1 MKERLVILGAG
12 ESGTGAALLAKA
24 KGYDVFVSDAQIIKE
39 NFKQE
44 LMDNQIPFEEGQHTV
59 DLIQNAKLVV
69 KSPGIPDKAPIVKE
83 IKSKQI
89 EVIDELEFAFRYYTG
104 KVIAITGTNG
114 KTTTTLLTYHILKEA
129 GYSVGLAGNVG
140 KSMARQL
147 LTQQV
152 DWYVVE
158 ISSFQLDGTQS
169 FQPEIAILLNITP
182 DHLDRYEYEMK
193 NYIDSKF
200 RITRNMQSS
209 QTFIYYADDA
219 ILAKEVSSR
228 AIASQI
234 IPVSLTQQNFPVHYD
249 GSEMV
254 FGLHA
259 AFKIKQTDTTLKGP
273 HNLINTMAA
282 ISAATIAGV
291 KEEDIRK
298 ALSSFVNAPHR
309 LERVATIN
317 GVEFVNDSKATNVDS
332 VVYALGSY
340 AGNLIWVAGGID
352 KGNDYSLIEKD
363 VKAKVHTLICLGKD
377 NSKLKN
383 FFGDKVKNILETQDV
398 KELVRMALQSSKV
411 GDVVLL
417 SPACASFDLFKNYE
431 DRGTQ
436 FRNAVLELK
445 REVEHK
451 IDLELSTK
459 TPQA

>member
-182 DHLDRYEYEMK
+182 
-193 NYIDSKF
+193 
-200 RITRNMQSS
+200 
-209 QTFIYYADDA
+209 
-219 ILAKEVSSR
+219 
-228 AIASQI
+228 
-234 IPVSLTQQNFPVHYD
+234 
-249 GSEMV
+249 
-254 FGLHA
+254 
-259 AFKIKQTDTTLKGP
+259 
-273 HNLINTMAA
+273 
-282 ISAATIAGV
+282 
-291 KEEDIRK
+291 
-298 ALSSFVNAPHR
+298 
-309 LERVATIN
+309 
-317 GVEFVNDSKATNVDS
+317 
-332 VVYALGSY
+332 
-340 AGNLIWVAGGID
+340 
-352 KGNDYSLIEKD
+352 
-363 VKAKVHTLICLGKD
+363 
-377 NSKLKN
+377 
-383 FFGDKVKNILETQDV
+383 
-398 KELVRMALQSSKV
+398 
-411 GDVVLL
+411 
-417 SPACASFDLFKNYE
+417 
-431 DRGTQ
+431 
-436 FRNAVLELK
+436 
-445 REVEHK
+445 
-451 IDLELSTK
+451 
-459 TPQA
+459 